1 MPIIHIGQVSIIRAL
16 IFALYVLDSI
26 QSPQDIKQLDLD
38 QLQSLAD
45 EIRAFLIENIQ
56 KTGGHLAPN
65 LGTVELIVAMHY
77 VFDTPDDSFVFDVG
91 HQAYTHKILTGR
103 KDKMST
109 LRKKDG
115 LSGFTKRS
123 ESEHDAFGAG
133 HSSTSISA
141 ALGIAI
147 GNKVNQVNHKSIAVI
162 GDGAL
167 TGGMSFEALNH
178 AGDSDADLLIILN
191 DNDMSISKNV
201 GAMNKY
207 LTKLISGKVYS
218 TMKSKSLGFLEKMP
232 MIHEFARRSEEHL
245 KGMVLPST
253 LFEELGVDYFGPI
266 DGHDL
271 PMLVKTLQNLK
282 QLKMPRLLH
291 IITKKGYGLKT
302 AENDPC
308 KFHGIAPAESNSS
321 TLPSYSSVF
330 GQWLL
335 DTATNDSKLM
345 AITPAMCTGS
355 GMSEFEV
362 KFPDQYFDVG
372 IAEQH
377 AVTFAGGLAT
387 QGLKPVVSIYSTFL
401 QRGYD
406 QLIHDIAL
414 QNLNV
419 LFAIDRAGLVGADGA
434 THAGSFDLSFLRCI
448 PNLIIM
454 APSNS
459 VEMYQM
465 LNSAYQLDGPVCV
478 RYPRGTSLIKD
489 YTSDNTIEIGKANV
503 ARIGK
508 KIAVFAFGTTLDQA
522 LIAGEELDATVV
534 DMRFV
539 KPLDEDLILE
549 LSKTHQQLITIED
562 NAITGGAGSSVSELL
577 HAHKINTP
585 LTLLGLPDSFTEQG
599 SQEELYVLY
608 GLDANAIIRAAQS

>member
-1 MPIIHIGQVSIIRAL
+1 M
-16 IFALYVLDSI
+16 LDSI

-38 QLQSLAD
+38 QLQSLVD

-65 LGTVELIVAMHY
+65 LGTVELTVAMHY

-103 KDKMST
+103 KDRMPT

-123 ESEHDAFGAG
+123 ESDHDAFGAG

-141 ALGIAI
+141 ALGISI
-147 GNKVNQVNHKSIAVI
+147 GNKINQVNHKSIAVI

-232 MIHEFARRSEEHL
+232 MIHEFAKRSEEHL

-282 QLKMPRLLH
+282 KLKMPRLLH

-335 DTATNDSKLM
+335 DTASNDSKLM
-345 AITPAMCTGS
+345 AVTPAMCTGS
-355 GMSEFEV
+355 GMSEFEIQ
-362 KFPDQYFDVG
+362 FPEQYFDVG

-377 AVTFAGGLAT
+377 AITFAGGLAT
-387 QGLKPVVSIYSTFL
+387 QGLKPVVAIYSTFL

-454 APSNS
+454 APSNAL
-459 VEMYQM
+459 EMYQM

-478 RYPRGTSLIKD
+478 RYPRGASLIKD

-508 KIAVFAFGTTLDQA
+508 KIAIFAFGTTLDQA
-522 LIAGEELDATVV
+522 LIAGEDLDATVV
-534 DMRFV
+534 DMRFI
-539 KPLDEDLILE
+539 KPLDESLILD

-577 HAHKINTP
+577 HAHKINTT

-599 SQEELYVLY
+599 SQEELYTLY
-608 GLDANAIIRAAQS
+608 GLDADAIIRAAQS

>member
-1 MPIIHIGQVSIIRAL
+1 LLSSIK
-16 IFALYVLDSI
+16 
-26 QSPQDIKQLDLD
+26 SPQDIKQLDLT

-45 EIRAFLIENIQ
+45 EIREFLIENIQ

-65 LGTVELIVAMHY
+65 LGTVEMTLAMHY
-77 VFDTPDDSFVFDVG
+77 VFDTPNDSFVFDVG

-103 KDKMST
+103 LDKMPT
-109 LRKKDG
+109 LRQKDG
-115 LSGFTKRS
+115 LSGFTKRT
-123 ESEHDAFGAG
+123 ESEHDSFGAG

-147 GNKVNQVNHKSIAVI
+147 GNRLHKNNNKSIAVI

-178 AGDSDADLLIILN
+178 AGDSNADLLIILN

-207 LTKLISGKVYS
+207 LTKLISGKTYS

-232 MIHEFARRSEEHL
+232 MVHEFARRSEEHL

-253 LFEELGVDYFGPI
+253 LFEELGLDYFGPI

-271 PMLVKTLQNLK
+271 PTLIKTLQNLK
-282 QLKMPRLLH
+282 LQNKPRLLH
-291 IITKKGYGLKT
+291 IITKKGYGLES
-302 AENDPC
+302 AEQDPC
-308 KFHGIAPAESNSS
+308 TFHGVAPSKAITN

-330 GQWLL
+330 GQWLNN
-335 DTATNDSKLM
+335 TASNHKNLI

-355 GMSEFEV
+355 GMSKFEQN
-362 KFPDQYFDVG
+362 FPEQYFDVG

-377 AVTFAGGLAT
+377 AITFAGGLAV
-387 QGLKPVVSIYSTFL
+387 QGFKPVVAIYSTFL

-419 LFAIDRAGLVGADGA
+419 IFAIDRAGLVGADGA
-434 THAGSFDLSFLRCI
+434 THAGCFDLSFLRCI
-448 PNLIIM
+448 PNLTIM
-454 APSNS
+454 SPSNAKQ
-459 VEMYQM
+459 MYEM
-465 LNSAYQLDGPVCV
+465 LNTAFHTSGTVCV
-478 RYPRGTSLIKD
+478 RYPRGSSNIEN
-489 YTSDNTIEIGKANV
+489 YTSIKQIEIGKADV
-503 ARIGK
+503 IRQGAE
-508 KIAVFAFGTTLDQA
+508 IAILAFGTMLEAA
-522 LIAGEELDATVV
+522 LEVGNKINATVV

-539 KPLDEDLILE
+539 KPLDEALLI
-549 LSKTHQQLITIED
+549 QLTNNHAHFISIED
-562 NAITGGAGSSVSELL
+562 NAINGGAGSAISEFL
-577 HAHKINTP
+577 HNNNLTTSLKI
-585 LTLLGLPDSFTEQG
+585 LGLPDQFTEQG
-599 SQEELYVLY
+599 SQTELYKLY
-608 GLDANAIIRAAQS
+608 GLDVEGIVNASQS

>member
-1 MPIIHIGQVSIIRAL
+1 MPIIHIGQASIIRAL

-355 GMSEFEV
+355 GMSEFEIQ
-362 KFPDQYFDVG
+362 FPDQYFDVG